1 MPWQQ
6 QQQQPP
12 PQMAGNLNLSL
23 RSRRKLTTTTG
34 ILHFVRRQRVAGAL
48 AGMLMLLTV
57 VYWQQITYSR
67 SSGRSSGIVVDDGEG
82 TYSDNNLVSSSQVDL
97 AERILD
103 RGSALDSPVM
113 VRSVGSAPAVDTVR
127 TDATVAQTD
136 EETETAQQASP
147 WITYSKQTDERREEP
162 TGLSE
167 VGGLVQVTDDAAQL
181 RYELAEARMRSTLAR
196 VKQECQQG
204 QSPASDGVPPPPRD
218 EVVQA
223 SVEFDNDATLFL
235 QAQNE
240 LGRPPPTVP
249 QPLPMPRFEHVEMG
263 CYSQNTEDGILMD
276 IFAHIGTTNKRAVEI
291 CSGVGYE
298 NNVANLAVLHSW
310 ETIMVD
316 GDTGNIRAMH
326 RFFEQPGH
334 PAVMRMPHMVQAFI
348 TAENVNE
355 IIEAEGFEGE
365 IDLFSLDM
373 DGMDLWIWKALTVV
387 RPRVVVVEIQEV
399 WGPYESK
406 SRPYSPDFR
415 HSGIPTMGA
424 SIAAFSKVANEKG
437 YRLVGCINKG
447 FNAFYIRDD
456 LGVEAY
462 PEYDPAGC
470 FVHHVGQWA
479 NIIKHRKNFARRVG
493 WVDV

>member
-67 SSGRSSGIVVDDGEG
+67 SSGRSSGVVVDDGEG
-82 TYSDNNLVSSSQVDL
+82 TYSDNSLVSSSQVDL

-167 VGGLVQVTDDAAQL
+167 AGGLVQVTDDAAQL

-204 QSPASDGVPPPPRD
+204 QSPASDGVP
-218 EVVQA
+218 
-223 SVEFDNDATLFL
+223 
-235 QAQNE
+235 E
-240 LGRPPPTVP
+240 LT
-249 QPLPMPRFEHVEMG
+249 
-263 CYSQNTEDGILMD
+263 
-276 IFAHIGTTNKRAVEI
+276 
-291 CSGVGYE
+291 
-298 NNVANLAVLHSW
+298 W
-310 ETIMVD
+310 
-316 GDTGNIRAMH
+316 
-326 RFFEQPGH
+326 
-334 PAVMRMPHMVQAFI
+334 
-348 TAENVNE
+348 
-355 IIEAEGFEGE
+355 
-365 IDLFSLDM
+365 
-373 DGMDLWIWKALTVV
+373 
-387 RPRVVVVEIQEV
+387 
-399 WGPYESK
+399 
-406 SRPYSPDFR
+406 
-415 HSGIPTMGA
+415 
-424 SIAAFSKVANEKG
+424 
-437 YRLVGCINKG
+437 
-447 FNAFYIRDD
+447 
-456 LGVEAY
+456 
-462 PEYDPAGC
+462 
-470 FVHHVGQWA
+470 
-479 NIIKHRKNFARRVG
+479 
-493 WVDV
+493 